1 MVDYNETVKEI
12 RLRYVGTRFD
22 EARMPVD
29 VLPDLPAFR
38 DLLAALVKDE
48 WRRENA
54 RRQRL
59 PKGFDR
65 SFTFDLRSIGEGSAI
80 PMIEWNR
87 NIAQESLLGM
97 ADYLESLAE
106 VAMTRLLDIVDGS
119 GNDRMPRS
127 LPSDAIRA
135 LNKFGS
141 SLRDG
146 ERIEFQGSSDDQNN
160 VVYLDAER
168 RKRLITHVKETYN
181 VRVEGVG
188 KLHGTSLGTGG
199 SYGSIEIDTTSYGI
213 IEVQVDREE
222 VAQIYDGNIEAL
234 VQFDLTLELDHHENF
249 RGVQSVHEV
258 DLVDE
263 ANATALTDIMRR
275 ITEISSMQDGWLD
288 GDGEAISPR
297 SVEMARKFVM
307 RTLTLVGSMLA
318 FPSPE
323 GSVTIQIRNEGYSGS
338 IDFEPCGTVEFVA
351 IGRNEPFETDGSY
364 NGVETS
370 LIVAV
375 TKIFGQDRR

>member
-12 RLRYVGTRFD
+12 KLRYVGTRFH

-80 PMIEWNR
+80 PKIEWNR

-119 GNDRMPRS
+119 GKDRMPRS

-141 SLRDG
+141 SLRDD

-188 KLHGTSLGTGG
+188 TLHGTSLGTGG
-199 SYGSIEIDTTSYGI
+199 SYGSIEIDTSYGI
-213 IEVQVDREE
+213 IEVQVDRTE
-222 VAQIYDGNIEAL
+222 VADFYDGNIAAL

-263 ANATALTDIMRR
+263 ANAAALTDITRR
-275 ITEISSMQDGWLD
+275 ITEISSMQGGWLD
-288 GDGEAISPR
+288 GDGEAISTR

-307 RTLTLVGSMLA
+307 RTLTLIGSMLA

-323 GSVTIQIRNEGYSGS
+323 GGVTIQMRNEDYSAS
-338 IDFEPCGTVEFVA
+338 IDFEPCGAVEFVA
-351 IGRNEPFETDGSY
+351 IGRNKPFETDGSY
-364 NGVETS
+364 DGVETS

>member
-54 RRQRL
+54 MRQRL

-288 GDGEAISPR
+288 GDGEAISPL

-338 IDFEPCGTVEFVA
+338 IDFEPCGAVEFVA

>member
-1 MVDYNETVKEI
+1 MVDYTETVKEI
-12 RLRYVGTRFD
+12 RLRYVGTRFH

-54 RRQRL
+54 QRQRL

-65 SFTFDLRSIGEGSAI
+65 SFTFDLRGIGEGSAI
-80 PMIEWNR
+80 PRIEWNR
-87 NIAQESLLGM
+87 DIAQESLLGM

-119 GNDRMPRS
+119 GKDRMPRS

-141 SLRDG
+141 SLRDD
-146 ERIEFQGSSDDQNN
+146 ERIEFQGSSDDQDN

-188 KLHGTSLGTGG
+188 RLHGTSLGTGG
-199 SYGSIEIDTTSYGI
+199 FYGSIEIDTTYGI
-213 IEVQVDREE
+213 IEVQVDRTE
-222 VAQIYDGNIEAL
+222 VADFYDGNIAAL

-263 ANATALTDIMRR
+263 ANAAALTDIMRR
-275 ITEISSMQDGWLD
+275 IQEISSMKGGWLD
-288 GDGEAISPR
+288 GDGEAISAR

-307 RTLTLVGSMLA
+307 RTLTLVGLMLV

-323 GSVTIQIRNEGYSGS
+323 GGVTIQMRNENYSGS
-338 IDFEPCGTVEFVA
+338 IDFEPCGDVEFVA
-351 IGRNEPFETDGSY
+351 IGRDKPFETDGSY
-364 NGVETS
+364 DGVETS
-370 LIVAV
+370 LIVDV
-375 TKIFGQDRR
+375 TKIFGQDRH